1 MARRRAMDRE
11 QLDDYTPATDL
22 VFSMFAM
29 TVLLL
34 AIFGAGD
41 HVKENAQQ
49 GQVLVFQAQLDR
61 MAQDRQALE
70 ARLAAQASGPAP
82 SPSPIPP
89 PDELQASDPRPAI
102 GPATAPDDGA
112 ARLAALQDDLAQA
125 RARALEAEARLRR
138 RADLEMAQA
147 RLGEVSEGADGP
159 FMLPQQAA
167 FAPASLARLIGIL
180 RAGRGQVEAIRAN
193 RLLFEL
199 STAAQRGRADDG
211 TDLDLMETMVWAE
224 ALVRALRPTGLPPG
238 CLAVLPAG
246 KLRSSFLNRLAAGP
260 KGAEA
265 VSDFEDLLR
274 LQRVPPAVRQEIEA
288 ARPWDRR
295 ITVWAQAVP
304 GDICAPG
311 SLLEALVKLP

>member
-49 GQVLVFQAQLDR
+49 GQVMVFQAQLDR
-61 MAQDRQALE
+61 MAQERRALE
-70 ARLAAQASGPAP
+70 AQVAAQAAGPAP
-82 SPSPIPP
+82 IPSPGRAPTGALAPSP
-89 PDELQASDPRPAI
+89 PDDS
-102 GPATAPDDGA
+102 A
-112 ARLAALQDDLAQA
+112 ARLLALQDDLAQA
-125 RARALEAEARLRR
+125 RIRAQEAEARLRR

-167 FAPASLARLIGIL
+167 FSPASLARLLAIL
-180 RAGRGQVEAIRAN
+180 HAGRSQMEAIRAN
-193 RLLFEL
+193 RILFEL

-238 CLAVLPAG
+238 CLAVLPVG

-274 LQRVPPAVRQEIEA
+274 LRRVPPAVRQEIEA

-304 GDICAPG
+304 GDICEPG
-311 SLLEALVKLP
+311 SLSEALVKLP